1 MSDLTIK
8 YEEVVLYTEAGQA
21 DSVSFRKKL
30 DDMNASYAILDY
42 KPDAVADAL
51 APLNTWNFDD
61 VEGKASFSD
70 MPLVVFHDVLWES
83 PDGEHKFAGSQKGI
97 HLLEKLPSDF
107 KDKVIKAS

>member
-70 MPLVVFHDVLWES
+70 MPLVVFHEVLWES
-83 PDGEHKFAGSQKGI
+83 PDGEHKYFRTCLSTSV
-97 HLLEKLPSDF
+97 EKLPSDF